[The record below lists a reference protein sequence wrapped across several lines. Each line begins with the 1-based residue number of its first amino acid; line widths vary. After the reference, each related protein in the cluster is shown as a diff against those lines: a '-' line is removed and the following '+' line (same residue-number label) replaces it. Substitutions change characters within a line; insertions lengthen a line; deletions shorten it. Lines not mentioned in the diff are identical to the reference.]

1 MAQRRLILL
10 TALAFF
16 SSLNL
21 AAAETG
27 AGRTSVLE
35 NLVVDEV
42 VSGDV
47 VVFAADLVLGENAR
61 VAGDA
66 VAVGGDVRV
75 SEGAEVGRHVVAVF
89 GTAEVASNAAVKG
102 KVLSLSSLAS
112 FADRSGAA
120 SSTPQTSAAVR
131 LLAAGGW
138 LMVTT
143 GLAFLFPV
151 RMRYGTW
158 ALPPLGYKVP
168 LLGMLVVLT
177 AVAFVVAALGLG
189 PALGVPLIAGLTVV
203 LFSAK
208 AVGLTLI
215 SCMVGAAVL
224 RRWLHHPQLISLEV
238 FVGAL
243 ILLAVRFLPVVG
255 EALWALASVIALGAS
270 IVVFGVGPSG
280 SSFHQPRP

>member
-1 MAQRRLILL
+1 
-10 TALAFF
+10 
-16 SSLNL
+16 LNL

-27 AGRTSVLE
+27 TGRTSVLA
-35 NLVVDEV
+35 NLVVDEA

-61 VAGDA
+61 VTGDA
-66 VAVGGDVRV
+66 VAVGGDVSV
-75 SEGAEVGRHVVAVF
+75 AEGAEVGRHVVAVF
-89 GTAEVASNAAVKG
+89 GTAEVSSQAVVEG
-102 KVLSLSSLAS
+102 RVLSLSSLAS
-112 FADRSGAA
+112 FADRSGGSPAPRA
-120 SSTPQTSAAVR
+120 SAAVR

-151 RMRYGTW
+151 RMRYGSW
-158 ALPPLGYKVP
+158 ALPPMGYRVP

-189 PALGVPLIAGLTVV
+189 PALGVPLIAGLTVL

-215 SCMVGAAVL
+215 SCAVGSAVL
-224 RRWLHHPQLISLEV
+224 RKWLHHPQLISLEV

-243 ILLAVRFLPVVG
+243 ILLAIRFLPFVG

-270 IVVFGVGPSG
+270 VVVMSVGSGG
-280 SSFHQPRP
+280 SSAQPTHL